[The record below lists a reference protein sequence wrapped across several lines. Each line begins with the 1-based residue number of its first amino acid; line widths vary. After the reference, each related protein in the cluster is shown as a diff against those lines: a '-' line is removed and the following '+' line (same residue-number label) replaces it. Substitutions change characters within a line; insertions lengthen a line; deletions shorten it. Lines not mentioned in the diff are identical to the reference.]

1 MILSNPDDWRREILK
16 IGKTVEE
23 IRMDECVLLNY
34 LDARNRSDSFNKTN
48 SDYGFVG
55 STTNTICI
63 NDGHT
68 EKYIKS
74 NELDFW
80 SERGW
85 SRGRSVNS
93 KLAIGKTMSDVR
105 KTTEWPS
112 MKGTANGRAVRY
124 RFISPMG
131 QEYLVYGTLD
141 KFCREHSLSKATIQ
155 KALSEGWIPRR
166 GKCAGW
172 SVENLDTG
180 KKTQRDTL
188 NYGKARCGKNNPYYG
203 GKSRAK

>member
-1 MILSNPDDWRREILK
+1 
-16 IGKTVEE
+16 
-23 IRMDECVLLNY
+23 MDEFVLLNY

-80 SERGW
+80 IEQGW
-85 SRGRSVNS
+85 NRGRSAIS
-93 KLAIGKTMSDVR
+93 KLAIGKSMSDVR
-105 KTTEWPS
+105 KTTDWPS

-124 RFISPMG
+124 RFVSPMG
-131 QEYLVYGTLD
+131 QEYLVHGTLGQ
-141 KFCREHSLSKATIQ
+141 FCREHNLSKATIQ

-166 GKCAGW
+166 GTCAGW

-180 KKTQRDTL
+180 KKTHRDTL
-188 NYGKARCGKNNPYYG
+188 NHGAAYQGENNPYYG